1 REPGFSG
8 LALEE
13 REPVAEVF
21 LSFRLTSIGRNAV
34 REEAAVILHIIEEPK
49 DTVVKREC
57 NITQN
62 KVKGSGHRE
71 RQMENDREKLKN
83 KFMATSRPTSSSS
96 DFARETYQ
104 RTDKGFLVSENNTCH
119 VDVSTT
125 YITVDGMLMVAD
137 SCGSL
142 AVKPNADKGEPY
154 PRTDMDS
161 ESSTSRYDGL
171 ATEEEAIS
179 LCNNILARAVIP
191 MSGKGEPDSHGSQ
204 AVILKE
210 LIPKDCKGGPYPR
223 SHMGLLYFE
232 SLDDGPTTKESI
244 SLCNDLSVSPTVI
257 PMSGKGS
264 VVVLSSPCE

>member
-1 REPGFSG
+1 
-8 LALEE
+8 
-13 REPVAEVF
+13 
-21 LSFRLTSIGRNAV
+21 
-34 REEAAVILHIIEEPK
+34 
-49 DTVVKREC
+49 
-57 NITQN
+57 
-62 KVKGSGHRE
+62 
-71 RQMENDREKLKN
+71 MENDREKLKN

-96 DFARETYQ
+96 DFARRQCETYQ

-257 PMSGKGS
+257 PMSGKVFLGPWCKSSSKIYSVGS
-264 VVVLSSPCE
+264 